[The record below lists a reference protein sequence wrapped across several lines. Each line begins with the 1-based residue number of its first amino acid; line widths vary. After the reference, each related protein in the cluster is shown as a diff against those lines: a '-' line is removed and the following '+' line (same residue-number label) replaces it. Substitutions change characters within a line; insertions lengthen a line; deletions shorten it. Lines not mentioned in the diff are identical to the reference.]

1 MIWQQSLFL
10 QSAYVCCQTTLFK
23 EERALFACSVHNSCG
38 DSMIGR
44 YASDDTDFFDFQS
57 KSRASGK
64 KSAFHL
70 EHQPPTNSHKAD
82 FFPSPMFQVARFR
95 IDGGWTFVGSSC
107 KKRTASFR
115 RGPSCHVKLI
125 IISLCRRLC
134 RCLRGSNPVQRT
146 CRPRRCPERRCGL
159 R

>member
-1 MIWQQSLFL
+1 M
-10 QSAYVCCQTTLFK
+10 V
-23 EERALFACSVHNSCG
+23 RALFACTVHNSCG

-70 EHQPPTNSHKAD
+70 EYQPPTNSHKAASFSLTDISSGKIQNQHQSD
-82 FFPSPMFQVARFR
+82 FWRVILQ
-95 IDGGWTFVGSSC
+95 
-107 KKRTASFR
+107 KRTASFR
-115 RGPSCHVKLI
+115 CGPPCYVKLI

-134 RCLRGSNPVQRT
+134 RCLRGSNPAQRT